1 MTGNLIVTTPKS
13 AMQALAFQGIMAYSS
28 FPQIRGMLLNKFG
41 DEYVLLF
48 AKPVENSNTGEIDWY
63 TPVQST
69 AKKITEL
76 PEEEK
81 EKACS
86 RLRQM
91 GSEILA
97 FAEELIHS
105 NDPHRVTRGNILKLA
120 LAYPSDDALYLVG
133 QQPVFT
139 CWGFAPG
146 SPGVEARNLARIA
159 TPAKPVITPKH
170 KPPLE
175 EPKVAT
181 AATNKRGCLWWM
193 LCAVPLLLLFML
205 LFGSF
210 GPLPALSGHTLFN
223 LPDGGILPKTES
235 RKDEIAEL
243 KSQIDT
249 LKKDVEKHAALC
261 LPPKAKAE
269 TPKTPAVP
277 ESLVIPE
284 DAEDASFME
293 GRWLCQTGLAN
304 TRTRESVKVA
314 FSFGANGLGEAIII
328 ERNNQCKGPARASLE
343 GGNLHIDIDELQC
356 QRPGVSYGK
365 MAIDCENSRGN
376 AAFCKGVNSDG
387 TTWDAVFHK
396 MR

>member
-1 MTGNLIVTTPKS
+1 MTGNLIVTTQKS
-13 AMQALAFQGIMAYSS
+13 SMQPLAFQGIMAYSS

-48 AKPVENSNTGEIDWY
+48 ARPVENENTGEIDWY
-63 TPVQST
+63 TPVQGT
-69 AKKITEL
+69 AQKITAL

-81 EKACS
+81 EKACG

-97 FAEELIHS
+97 FAEELVNS
-105 NDPHRVTRGNILKLA
+105 NDPHKVTRGNILKLA
-120 LAYPSDDALYLVG
+120 LRYPSDDSLYLVG

-146 SPGVEARNLARIA
+146 SPGVEGKNLARLA
-159 TPAKPVITPKH
+159 VPSEPVVKPARR
-170 KPPLE
+170 PPLE
-175 EPKVAT
+175 GPKPADAT
-181 AATNKRGCLWWM
+181 INRSGCLWWL
-193 LCAVPLLLLFML
+193 LCGVPLLLLFML

-223 LPDGGILPKTES
+223 LPDGGILPKAES
-235 RKDEIAEL
+235 RKEEIAEL
-243 KSQIDT
+243 KSRIDA
-249 LKKDVEKHAALC
+249 LKKDVEQHAALC
-261 LPPKAKAE
+261 VPPKAKAE
-269 TPKTPAVP
+269 KPKTQAAP
-277 ESLVIPE
+277 ETLVIPE

-304 TRTRESVKVA
+304 TRTREGVKVA

-343 GGNLHIDIDELQC
+343 NGNLHIDIDELRC

-365 MAIDCENSRGN
+365 MAIDCENSQGN
-376 AAFCKGVNSDG
+376 STFCKGMNSDG